1 MIAELLA
8 RQRAD
13 DTYTEMYKQIKS
25 DIKTDTD
32 LVDKYLK
39 DKSHEVDWIHRDII
53 QLVDSMQLE
62 SKKAHMWD
70 ACQENPKWQKLAK
83 ALERAQ
89 IKGRASGLFKS
100 SKNQDFTPIWKRTVT
115 IGDYQ
120 IKIEPEHAK
129 LLGNRPEASVEK
141 SKSPL

>member
-1 MIAELLA
+1 VREPAYYKFMIADLLA

-13 DTYTEMYKQIKS
+13 DTYTEMYRQIKS

-39 DKSHEVDWIHRDII
+39 DKSHEVDWIHNDII

-62 SKKAHMWD
+62 SKKTHIWD
-70 ACQENPKWQKLAK
+70 AYQENPKWQRLAQ

-89 IKGRASGLFKS
+89 LKGRASGF
-100 SKNQDFTPIWKRTVT
+100 F
-115 IGDYQ
+115 
-120 IKIEPEHAK
+120 
-129 LLGNRPEASVEK
+129 
-141 SKSPL
+141 